1 MMYLGP
7 MKYRVCWL
15 ILIQASCHRRP
26 EVAMERPE
34 LAPLLRLW
42 DGLGNAVGG
51 LPTTRQRLLRLTGEA
66 WSDDRTVRAVVGP
79 RGQLVELQIDPRVY
93 RRPDANEVARAGA
106 PGPGRAGVGRGGGR
120 GVPAAGGRGHPRRAP
135 AHRARRTG
143 RTARGVRR

>member
-79 RGQLVELQIDPRVY
+79 RGHLVELQIDPRVY
-93 RRPDANEVARAGA
+93 RRPDATELAATVVEVSRRAVVEVNRAARQLIEAA
-106 PGPGRAGVGRGGGR
+106 
-120 GVPAAGGRGHPRRAP
+120 VPAELRGAF
-135 AHRARRTG
+135 G
-143 RTARGVRR
+143 DD